1 METDQF
7 SLTVAVAP
15 VVEVFYAAPESQ
27 AVEVASAEGDA
38 FVVPTVKQDL
48 SQGQEKYLVMDDGT
62 MLSTETGYFI
72 AMHGTIEETFAA
84 YGGEGD
90 MLYIAQLNS
99 LAGDSQ
105 AAWEATL
112 AYNGMTE

>member
-1 METDQF
+1 MEDTF

-27 AVEVASAEGDA
+27 AVEVASAEGDS
-38 FVVPTVKQDL
+38 FVLPEVEQDW
-48 SQGQEKYLVMDDGT
+48 SQGVEKYTVMDDGT
-62 MLSTETGYFI
+62 MFSTETGYFI

-84 YGGEGD
+84 YGGESE
-90 MLYIAQLNS
+90 MLFVAELNA

-105 AAWEATL
+105 AVWEAIL
-112 AYNGMTE
+112 VHNGMTE